1 MSTTQLILVA
11 ITVCIICLASLWF
24 VQFKRQRA
32 IERARKTVI
41 YNAQI
46 NQLQQ
51 IAEATA
57 LFLNDQLI
65 QFIAKR
71 IESSAQILRNNKI
84 TPDKRSLHSLELAQ
98 AWLNEPGQ
106 LRKQAQKAKPESQQ
120 KRLTLL
126 KSMIQHIRQGVLE
139 KQVTRSEAK
148 QLAIATKLSKIKL
161 SCEYLQQ
168 QASEHCQQGDLQQG
182 VTQLKKMKS
191 LLEKISPLPDDL
203 KKKLIECDG
212 QISNIQET
220 IKSQTE
226 STSSKRLE
234 AEFEKLEEQEQ
245 DWQKKQLYDQ

>member
-11 ITVCIICLASLWF
+11 ITVCVICLASLWLA
-24 VQFKRQRA
+24 QIKRQRA

-57 LFLNDQLI
+57 LFLDDQLI

-71 IESSAQILRNNKI
+71 IQSSAQILTDNKI
-84 TPDKRSLHSLELAQ
+84 TPDKRSLNSVELAQ
-98 AWLNEPGQ
+98 QWINEPSQ

-120 KRLTLL
+120 KRLSLL

-168 QASEHCQQGDLQQG
+168 QANEHCQNGDLQQG
-182 VTQLKKMKS
+182 ISQLKKIKS
-191 LLEKISPLPDDL
+191 LFDQISPLPNDL
-203 KKKLIECDG
+203 KQRLIECDS
-212 QISNIQET
+212 QINQIQET
-220 IKSQTE
+220 LNEQNE

-234 AEFEKLEEQEQ
+234 EEFDKLEEQEQ